1 MNLKPHNEGY
11 HINMSVH
18 LHYLVD
24 NKKNNSLLESLWSL
38 FSLRFH
44 PTKWSWT
51 PFIFSWFDHTWYE
64 INWNSM
70 IETTKT
76 LISVDWIHLE
86 STWKDLIE
94 TLRKESIKNTSEG
107 FTNDDPY
114 MWMENKSSLLKP
126 KRID

>member
-1 MNLKPHNEGY
+1 MLIWTSKPHNEGY
-11 HINMSVH
+11 HMNMSLH

-24 NKKNNSLLESLWSL
+24 KKKYNSLLESMWSL

-51 PFIFSWFDHTWYE
+51 SFIFSWFDQLKL
-64 INWNSM
+64 NDWNNQDSY
-70 IETTKT
+70 IHRF
-76 LISVDWIHLE
+76 WIHLE
-86 STWKDLIE
+86 SAWKDLIE
-94 TLRKESIKNTSEG
+94 TLRKESIRNTREG

-114 MWMENKSSLLKP
+114 MWMANESSLLKP